1 MNIHD
6 SFEHQFSFTQKE
18 VDEFARITGDNNP
31 IHINEV
37 EAAKSIFKR
46 RILHGFLSGSVF
58 SKVFGTLWP
67 GEGTIFLSQSMRF
80 VQPMY
85 VNETYKAL
93 FNVVE
98 VKRNGIYVIETSIV
112 NAENEITLSGEAVI
126 KYV

>member
-67 GEGTIFLSQSMRF
+67 GKGTIFLGQNMRF
-80 VQPMY
+80 VKPMY
-85 VNETYKAL
+85 VDETYKAL

>member
-6 SFEHQFSFTQKE
+6 SFEHQFSFTQKV

-58 SKVFGTLWP
+58 SKVFGTL
-67 GEGTIFLSQSMRF
+67 
-80 VQPMY
+80 
-85 VNETYKAL
+85 
-93 FNVVE
+93 
-98 VKRNGIYVIETSIV
+98 
-112 NAENEITLSGEAVI
+112 
-126 KYV
+126 

>member
-1 MNIHD
+1 MRLND
-6 SFEHQFSFTQKE
+6 SFEYQFSFSQKE

-31 IHINEV
+31 IHIDEI

-85 VNETYKAL
+85 VDETYKAL
-93 FNVVE
+93 FKVVE
-98 VKRNGIYVIETSIV
+98 VKRNGIYVIDTSIV
-112 NAENEITLSGEAVI
+112 NTANEVTLSGEAVI

>member
-6 SFEHQFSFTQKE
+6 SFEHQFSFTQKA

-31 IHINEV
+31 IHIDEA

-67 GEGTIFLSQSMRF
+67 GEGTIFLGQNMRF

-85 VNETYKAL
+85 VDETYKAV
-93 FNVVE
+93 FKVVE
-98 VKRNGIYVIETSIV
+98 VKSNGIYRIDTSIV
-112 NAENEITLSGEAVI
+112 NANNEVMLSGEAVI

>member
-85 VNETYKAL
+85 VDETYKAL